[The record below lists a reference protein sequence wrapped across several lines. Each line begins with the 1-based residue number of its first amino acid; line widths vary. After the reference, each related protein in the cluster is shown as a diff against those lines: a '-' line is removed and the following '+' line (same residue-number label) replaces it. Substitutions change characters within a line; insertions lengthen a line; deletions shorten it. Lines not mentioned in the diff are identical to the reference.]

1 MNETTPTATSLELTT
16 ETLRLLTPDQLRLV
30 SGGRR
35 PRTRSQCT
43 YDESGCC

>member
-1 MNETTPTATSLELTT
+1 MNEKTTAKKPLELTT

-35 PRTRSQCT
+35 LGSQCT
-43 YDESGCC
+43 YEESGCM

>member
-1 MNETTPTATSLELTT
+1 MNDNDTTRKPLELTT

-35 PRTRSQCT
+35 GQSQCT
-43 YDESGCC
+43 YEESGCV